1 MITAIRV
8 TLLFIFSLCWAGCR
22 PAADQHLSVPPEALI
37 VYGGTIIDGT
47 GAEPLTNGCVII
59 LKNRILAVGQTAQF
73 NFSDSARIIDAEGG
87 TILPGII
94 NSHIHHGADPAQRKK
109 FLKLGI
115 TSVCDLGSS
124 WQEIDNAC
132 LDIAAGEPAARLFY
146 AGPIITAPGG
156 YPDGLYGTTGFNL
169 EVSNP
174 EEGRKAVRD
183 VLNRGAHVIKIAL
196 DPSWNRENPLP
207 MLDVETAAAIAEQA
221 HQAGILVRAHMIQ
234 LPFFPLAL
242 EADIDV
248 IEHMPFPPGW
258 PTEKE
263 IKRYFESADP
273 LSPFFNVMYP
283 EYDTLLTQMA
293 EQSIIMVPTVSALLR
308 NLYGKPE
315 LTIHQQ
321 FVVKAV
327 LDIIRRFKEA
337 GGIIAL
343 GNDFNDRFI
352 KERMPLIE
360 MKALLDAGLT
370 SMEVI
375 VASTRYAARVCG
387 QENNLGTLEVGKL
400 ADIIIVDGDPLT
412 EIEALTRVKSVI
424 LDGKVIF

>member
-1 MITAIRV
+1 MITAIRAV
-8 TLLFIFSLCWAGCR
+8 LFFIFSLCWSGCR
-22 PAADQHLSVPPEALI
+22 PAAGQQISVPSEALI
-37 VYGGTIIDGT
+37 VTGGTIIDGT
-47 GAEPLTNGCVII
+47 GAEPLTNGCLII
-59 LKNRILAVGQTAQF
+59 LKNRILAKGQTSQF
-73 NFSDSARIIDAEGG
+73 TFPDSARIIEAEGG

-94 NSHIHHGADPAQRKK
+94 NSHIHHGADPAQRRQ

-115 TSVCDLGSS
+115 TSVCDLGSP

-132 LDIAAGEPAARLFY
+132 LEVDAGEPASRFFY
-146 AGPIITAPGG
+146 AGPIVTAPGG

-207 MLDVETAAAIAEQA
+207 MLDVETAVAIAEEA
-221 HQAGILVRAHMIQ
+221 HLTGILVRAHMIQ
-234 LPFFPLAL
+234 LPYFPLAL

-248 IEHMPFPPGW
+248 IEHMPFPPVW
-258 PTEKE
+258 PAENQIRK
-263 IKRYFESADP
+263 YMESADP
-273 LSPFFNVMYP
+273 LGPFFNVMYP

-293 EQSIIMVPTVSALLR
+293 EESIIMVPTVSALLK
-308 NLYGKPE
+308 NLYGKDE

-321 FVVKAV
+321 FVVKV
-327 LDIIRRFKEA
+327 ILDIIRRFKDA

-352 KERMPLIE
+352 KERMPLTE

-370 SMEVI
+370 SMQVI
-375 VASTRYAARVCG
+375 EASTRYAARVCG
-387 QENNLGTLEVGKL
+387 QENNLGTLEAGKL
-400 ADIIIVDGDPLT
+400 ADVIIVDGDPLT
-412 EIEALTRVKSVI
+412 EIEALTRLKCVI